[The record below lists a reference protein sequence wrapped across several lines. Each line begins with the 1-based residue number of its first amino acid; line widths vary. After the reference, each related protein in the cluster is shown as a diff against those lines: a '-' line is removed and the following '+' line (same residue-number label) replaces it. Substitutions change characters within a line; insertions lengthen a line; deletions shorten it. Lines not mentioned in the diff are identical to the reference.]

1 MARDPGDAREGA
13 ERRAQ
18 GSADAKGAAAA
29 ARDLLRRERL
39 GVLSTLSQRK
49 PGWPSPSLAPYALT
63 SRGEP
68 LLLLSAI
75 AQHTRNLE
83 ADPRACLFVQDLAAV
98 AGDPRTAPRVA
109 VYGRAQPVLP
119 AEEPDARARYLACHP
134 EARGL
139 LGLDFAFWT
148 LEVEEAHWVGGFAA
162 AGWIGRADLLAPS

>member
-1 MARDPGDAREGA
+1 MPADREEA

-18 GSADAKGAAAA
+18 ASAEAGGAAAA

-49 PGWPSPSLAPYALT
+49 PGWPAPSLAPYALGA
-63 SRGEP
+63 RGEP

-83 ADPRACLFVQDLAAV
+83 ADPRACLFVQDLAA
-98 AGDPRTAPRVA
+98 AQRDARTAPRIA
-109 VYGRAQPVLP
+109 VYGRAQAVLP
-119 AEEPDARARYLACHP
+119 GEEPDARARYLAAHP

-139 LGLDFAFWT
+139 LGLDFALWT
-148 LEVEEAHWVGGFAA
+148 IEVEEAHFVGGFAA
-162 AGWIGRADLLAPS
+162 AAWIPRGDLLAQS